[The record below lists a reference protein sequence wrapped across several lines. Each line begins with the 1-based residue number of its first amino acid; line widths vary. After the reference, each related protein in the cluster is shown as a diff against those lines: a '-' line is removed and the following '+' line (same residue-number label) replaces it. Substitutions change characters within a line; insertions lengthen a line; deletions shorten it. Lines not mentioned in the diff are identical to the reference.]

1 MKEVLT
7 GVERRGD
14 GDVTRQ
20 GWQGWTTIKRRA
32 PPPSKAEAFAVV
44 LEAVERRFS
53 PVISWGYIAA
63 RHSQRPGMDAFS
75 PQPTAAPP
83 STIRCVCVYVACV
96 CESLSHVRLFV
107 IPWTMARQA
116 PLSMKCSRQGYW
128 PGVPFPSPGSL
139 PDPGVKAGP
148 AALQPD
154 SLPAFSPQRTP
165 SPTLYHKGSC
175 ISLWMLYLLLHL
187 SLALECAHSKTIRT

>member
-1 MKEVLT
+1 M
-7 GVERRGD
+7 
-14 GDVTRQ
+14 
-20 GWQGWTTIKRRA
+20 
-32 PPPSKAEAFAVV
+32 

-116 PLSMKCSRQGYW
+116 PLSMKCSRQEYW
-128 PGVPFPSPGSL
+128 SRLPFPSPGDL
-139 PDPGVKAGP
+139 PNPGILP
-148 AALQPD
+148 SSSALQAD
-154 SLPAFSPQRTP
+154 SSPSEPLSIAVIKNYSKIYWLRIRM
-165 SPTLYHKGSC
+165 SIH
-175 ISLWMLYLLLHL
+175 YLIQLQF
-187 SLALECAHSKTIRT
+187 IRNSGKS

>member
-83 STIRCVCVYVACV
+83 STIRCVCVYVPVCV
-96 CESLSHVRLFV
+96 SHSVMSDCL
-107 IPWTMARQA
+107 
-116 PLSMKCSRQGYW
+116 
-128 PGVPFPSPGSL
+128 
-139 PDPGVKAGP
+139 
-148 AALQPD
+148 
-154 SLPAFSPQRTP
+154 
-165 SPTLYHKGSC
+165 
-175 ISLWMLYLLLHL
+175 
-187 SLALECAHSKTIRT
+187 